1 MSRQDNIIIFRP
13 IKPCK
18 ILFRMYDP
26 GDSWRDI
33 KTGYIACIS
42 TAGDIDI
49 TSVILENHFLGNII
63 RSFWFEGPLEIHT
76 RAKSYLGSSKKYEK
90 FIRRLSIT
98 LSSDKQSNSWWRH
111 QMETFSAL
119 LAILLGIHRYPVIS
133 PHKGQWGGALMFYLI
148 CAWMHDWVNNR
159 EARDLRCYRAHYD
172 VIVIHLTQVSVDI
185 IGSTVEPAG
194 DK

>member
-1 MSRQDNIIIFRP
+1 MHLDSRRYWHYI
-13 IKPCK
+13 CH
-18 ILFRMYDP
+18 
-26 GDSWRDI
+26 SWESFSR
-33 KTGYIACIS
+33 KHNSQFLVWRA
-42 TAGDIDI
+42 
-49 TSVILENHFLGNII
+49 LGN
-63 RSFWFEGPLEIHT
+63 PHT
-76 RAKSYLGSSKKYEK
+76 CQKLSRFITKYEK

-98 LSSDKQSNSWWRH
+98 LSSDKQANSWWRH

-119 LAILLGIHRYPVIS
+119 LAILQYPVIS
-133 PHKGQWGGALMFYLI
+133 PHKGQWRGALMFYLI

-172 VIVIHLTQVSVDI
+172 VIVMHLIQMSVDI